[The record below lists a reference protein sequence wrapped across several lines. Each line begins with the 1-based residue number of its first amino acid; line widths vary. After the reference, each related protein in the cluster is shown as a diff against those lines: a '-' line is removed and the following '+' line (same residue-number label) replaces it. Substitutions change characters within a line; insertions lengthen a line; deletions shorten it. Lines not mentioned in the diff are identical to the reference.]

1 MIAYAQWRK
10 IGRILIISVLLWKAT
25 TLLFAAIA
33 TQILPLQLA
42 FTIWRD
48 GQYKDFGLHLP
59 YLVSIWGNFDGFFYL
74 AIARD
79 GYLSGQQPFFPLY
92 PFIIRLITTR
102 FDMPY
107 VLSAQI
113 VSLVAFMAA
122 LIVVARLL
130 AYDKK
135 LFLFPLMIAVI
146 LTFPTSYSYG
156 ATYNDALFFLL
167 ATLTLYLGRTRRFVW
182 AGIAG
187 AAATLTRLNGL
198 ALFPF
203 LLVEYM
209 LPSGDE
215 WHPKVILQSL
225 RESLRLKS
233 LRASHIWAAILIPLA
248 FLGYALWIN
257 GEFGSWQTLFSTM
270 SVWGQDK
277 VTFPIQVVW
286 RYMKIFFSHH
296 PASLSYWVATLEFA
310 SFALYMTTLI
320 WSFKK
325 IRLSYWI
332 FAAVSIL
339 IPSLTGSF
347 AGMPRYGLHLYPL
360 FLTLAL
366 CLSKQ
371 SGFGKTIYFLA
382 VLALLFFCIA
392 LFTRG
397 IFIA

>member
-1 MIAYAQWRK
+1 MISYDQWSK
-10 IGRILIISVLLWKAT
+10 IGRFLIISVLLWKAT
-25 TLLFAAIA
+25 TLIFAAIA
-33 TQILPLQLA
+33 THILPLQLA

-48 GQYKDFGLHLP
+48 PQYKNFGLYLP

-92 PFIIRLITTR
+92 PLVIRLLAIR
-102 FDMPY
+102 FELPY

-113 VSLVAFMAA
+113 VSMGAFIGA

-135 LFLFPLMIAVI
+135 LSLFPLLIAVI

-156 ATYNDALFFLL
+156 ATYNDALFFFL
-167 ATLTLYLGRTRRFVW
+167 ASLTLYLGRTKNFVW
-182 AGIAG
+182 AGVAG

-203 LLVEYM
+203 LLVEYA
-209 LPSGDE
+209 LPPGRE
-215 WHPKVILQSL
+215 WHL
-225 RESLRLKS
+225 RWERLGT
-233 LRASHIWAAILIPLA
+233 RRIWAALFIPLA
-248 FLGYALWIN
+248 FLGYAIWIDR
-257 GEFGSWQTLFSTM
+257 EFGSWQTLFSTM

-277 VTFPIQVVW
+277 VILPLQVVW
-286 RYMKIFFSHH
+286 RYLKIFFFH
-296 PASLSYWVATLEFA
+296 PPAALSYWVAVVELG
-310 SFALYMTTLI
+310 SVALYIWALI

-332 FAAVSIL
+332 FMAVSIL

-347 AGMPRYGLHLYPL
+347 AGMPRYGLHLYPMFLVLAWFVSRQSRLGKL
-360 FLTLAL
+360 F
-366 CLSKQ
+366 
-371 SGFGKTIYFLA
+371 YFSA
-382 VLALLFFCIA
+382 MTALLFFCVI